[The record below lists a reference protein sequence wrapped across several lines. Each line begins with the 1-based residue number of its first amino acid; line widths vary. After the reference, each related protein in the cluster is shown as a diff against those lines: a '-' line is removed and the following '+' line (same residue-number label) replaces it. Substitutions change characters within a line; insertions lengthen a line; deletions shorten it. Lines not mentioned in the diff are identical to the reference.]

1 MKLLSDNT
9 ADRLLRHLNAVEGG
23 ITPRRIPRGASTTP
37 PAPMW
42 QIHVVPSTGVVTVD
56 GGDVYADG
64 TRYTLAN
71 SSPGTATGD
80 TLVVWSYDSDGPAG
94 GTISLMSSVSSLGYP
109 FRVLGA
115 INEND
120 SVYTSEQ
127 YCSNPIEI
135 GGGAAP
141 GPDASGTAI
150 AKVLGGTDYNAAEDT
165 WEYGE
170 TAEVPVDPEDPEGDT
185 VAKPT
190 YPVYN
195 PTRLY
200 WQESVHTLWMFRR
213 TETYNSSGLLVAV
226 SAEVRTAVFTTVAEM
241 P

>member
-1 MKLLSDNT
+1 MKVLSDNT
-9 ADRLLRHLNAVEGG
+9 ADRLLRHLNAAEGG

-64 TRYTLAN
+64 TRYTLAA
-71 SSPGTATGD
+71 SSPGTASGD
-80 TLVVWSYDSDGPAG
+80 MFVVWQG
-94 GTISLMSSVSSLGYP
+94 GTGGGSVSLLASLSGLSDP
-109 FRVLGA
+109 FRVLG
-115 INEND
+115 
-120 SVYTSEQ
+120 SVVLDQASSTFSSRQFVGE
-127 YCSNPIEI
+127 PIEV
-135 GGGAAP
+135 GGAGATS

-170 TAEVPVDPEDPEGDT
+170 TVEVPVDPEDPEGDT

>member
-150 AKVLGGTDYNAAEDT
+150 AKPLGGTDYNAAEDSWT
-165 WEYGE
+165 WGE
-170 TAEVPVDPEDPEGDT
+170 TDQATG
-185 VAKPT
+185 KPT

-200 WQESVHTLWMFRR
+200 WQESTHTLWMFRR